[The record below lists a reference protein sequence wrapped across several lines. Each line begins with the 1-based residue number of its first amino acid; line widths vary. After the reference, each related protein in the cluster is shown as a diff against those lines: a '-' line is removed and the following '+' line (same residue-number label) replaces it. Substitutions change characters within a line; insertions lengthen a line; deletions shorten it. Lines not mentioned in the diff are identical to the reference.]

1 MAYKR
6 KFSYRKRPYKR
17 SRRASGKYSRKRAFA
32 ARVKKVIMKTAE
44 TKYKMGSVENQSAYH
59 DRGQVNAGLLS
70 TNQGALLFNPWSYIA
85 KGDNVDQRD
94 GDAIWAR
101 GMAVRMCYWC
111 AADRQAQYV
120 RIIVA
125 VIPKVVSGTIM
136 DGSNFDLLDAGGSN
150 DTVTG
155 FIKKEGVKV
164 LYDKVWTGTAKG
176 KTEDVDEL
184 GDNRFYKQFYIKSKK
199 GSKITW
205 QQDGT
210 LSNKP
215 VGIWV
220 IPYDD
225 YNALRSDILG
235 KVTYT
240 YKLYFKDL

>member
-1 MAYKR
+1 M
-6 KFSYRKRPYKR
+6 
-17 SRRASGKYSRKRAFA
+17 SGKYSRKQAFA

-44 TKYKMGSVENQSAYH
+44 TKYLMGTTENQSLYH
-59 DRGQVNAGLLS
+59 DRGSGVAGLTT
-70 TNQGALLFNPWSYIA
+70 TNQGAIIFNPWYAIT
-85 KGDNVDQRD
+85 KGDSVSQRD
-94 GDAIWAR
+94 GDEIYPR

-125 VIPKVVSGTIM
+125 VIPKVVSATIM
-136 DGSNFDLLDAGGSN
+136 DGQNFDLLDAAGSN

-155 FIKKEGVKV
+155 FVKREGVKV
-164 LYDKVWTGTAKG
+164 LYDKVWTGTARG
-176 KTEDVDEL
+176 KTEDADEF
-184 GDNRFYKQFYIKSKK
+184 GDNRFYKQFYIKSKR

-225 YNALRSDILG
+225 YGTLRSSILG
-235 KVTYT
+235 NVTYT
-240 YKLYFKDL
+240 YKLYFKDV